1 MTNKIKVKRGI
12 VSDNSTI
19 ILDSGEMFYDTST
32 KKLYIGDG
40 VTQLGQLEPINSS
53 GSGGGKIINTMYNN
67 YLVNQLSGTISI
79 TIEEVI

>member
-1 MTNKIKVKRGI
+1 MNKIKVKRGI

-53 GSGGGKIINTMYNN
+53 GSGGGNPSFVLNKLN
-67 YLVNQLSGTISI
+67 GTISI